1 MLRPHT
7 KIPEKPNKFCS
18 ICKREV
24 YETIHTANSYC
35 TDWYGTKDKPICVD
49 CFPKHKKF

>member
-7 KIPEKPNKFCS
+7 KIPMKPRKFCS

-24 YETIHTANSYC
+24 YETIHITDSYWA
-35 TDWYGTKDKPICVD
+35 DWYSTLDKIICVD
-49 CFPKHKKF
+49 CYKK